1 MRTVGLAQSA
11 FIGLSDSGCAC
22 ESSVSLS
29 VSKRRLNH
37 LYSIFNLKPLEQS
50 TFGMVISN
58 IFEVGL

>member
-22 ESSVSLS
+22 SSVSLS